1 MSRVLVSGSAGSANP
16 LTFEVL
22 MLLAESVII

>member
-1 MSRVLVSGSAGSANP
+1 MSRVLVSRGAGCANP

-22 MLLAESVII
+22 MLLAESVIM